1 MAGLSIFGAV
11 QPLAMHKGGTAEPRG
26 LSHRERVQ
34 RSDTRWLMA
43 WLAVFAAATIGLL
56 AAHQIY
62 RITGPHPAVTAFV
75 RSLKHYA
82 RWLIPG
88 QKGRR
93 SSLFVPLPV
102 PHYANAPDAS
112 GHDAQRA
119 KT

>member
-11 QPLAMHKGGTAEPRG
+11 QPLAMHKGWTAEPRG

-62 RITGPHPAVTAFV
+62 RMTGPHPAVTAFV

-93 SSLFVPLPV
+93 TSQLVPLPV
-102 PHYANAPDAS
+102 PLHENASDTS

-119 KT
+119 NT

>member
-1 MAGLSIFGAV
+1 MAGLSILGAV
-11 QPLAMHKGGTAEPRG
+11 QPLAMQKGGTAEPRG

-93 SSLFVPLPV
+93 SSLLVPLPV
-102 PHYANAPDAS
+102 PHYANASGAS

>member
-1 MAGLSIFGAV
+1 MAGLSVFGEV
-11 QPLAMHKGGTAEPRG
+11 QPAAMQKGGTAQPRQ

-34 RSDTRWLMA
+34 RSDTRWLML
-43 WLAVFAAATIGLL
+43 WLAAFAAATIGLL

-62 RITGPHPAVTAFV
+62 RMTGPHPAVTAFV

-93 SSLFVPLPV
+93 TSQLVPLPV
-102 PHYANAPDAS
+102 PHHATASETS
-112 GHDAQRA
+112 GHDTQRA
-119 KT
+119 NT

>member
-11 QPLAMHKGGTAEPRG
+11 QPLAMQKGGAAEPRG

-56 AAHQIY
+56 AAHQLY

-82 RWLIPG
+82 RG

-93 SSLFVPLPV
+93 SSLLVPLPV
-102 PHYANAPDAS
+102 PHYANASGAS

>member
-1 MAGLSIFGAV
+1 MAGLNVAGAV
-11 QPLAMHKGGTAEPRG
+11 KPPAMRKGGTAQPRE
-26 LSHRERVQ
+26 LSHRERAQ

-93 SSLFVPLPV
+93 SSQLVPLPV
-102 PHYANAPDAS
+102 PHYADASDAS

-119 KT
+119 NA